1 MVLALERELN
11 VTKSWAV
18 RDHKRNF
25 EVLVSSLDLLK
36 HVHGEHAIL
45 SECHFGCQRVRLSS
59 EQRFATHLQHTT
71 YYVRVRVQ
79 HICVPFWSICCWVVL
94 AKPAWSSTFVI
105 RILALVHISP

>member
-79 HICVPFWSICCWVVL
+79 HICVPF
-94 AKPAWSSTFVI
+94 
-105 RILALVHISP
+105 